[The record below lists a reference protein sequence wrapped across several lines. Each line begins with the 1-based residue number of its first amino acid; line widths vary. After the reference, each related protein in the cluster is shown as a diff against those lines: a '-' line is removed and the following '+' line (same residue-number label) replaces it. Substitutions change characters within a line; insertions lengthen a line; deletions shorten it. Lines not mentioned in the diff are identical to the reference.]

1 LRQLIIPTLEESDYR
16 DLATAEL
23 FEALIA
29 LESQQ
34 KPITAE
40 MLAELLPDEDAAE
53 LAHQILVADVKV
65 DSSVPDRLFSEAENC
80 VITLRQLAISTRI
93 LEISREAAAAEAAGD
108 TIAVQELN
116 YEQLDLEKIR
126 RELARHASA
135 M

>member
-1 LRQLIIPTLEESDYR
+1 
-16 DLATAEL
+16 
-23 FEALIA
+23 
-29 LESQQ
+29 
-34 KPITAE
+34 

-65 DSSVPDRLFSEAENC
+65 DNSVPDRLFSEAENC